1 MAVEIMLPILQIAAI
16 VPVAIF
22 LTRWRSGLR
31 RRNTQSWDSLVTR
44 LQPGWSARDLS
55 VHFLSK
61 EGLNTTP
68 GETWERMHGF
78 QGIRAMYHNAG
89 VMLEMADYAA
99 QNSDPN
105 APIDRMLLETLRSD
119 AMQIRTGAL
128 RVLAHCAF
136 NQASESVRSNA
147 FHVASMYTGMAARMA
162 QLLQVSAPDMLPDFV
177 AAM

>member
-1 MAVEIMLPILQIAAI
+1 MSLPILQI
-16 VPVAIF
+16 VAMVAVAMYLI
-22 LTRWRSGLR
+22 RWRAGLR

-44 LQPGWSARDLS
+44 LQPGWNARDLS

-78 QGIRAMYHNAG
+78 RGIRAMYHNSG

-99 QNSDPN
+99 RNSDS
-105 APIDRMLLETLRSD
+105 IDRMLLETLRSD
-119 AMQIRTGAL
+119 AMQIRSGAL

-136 NQASESVRSNA
+136 NSASESVRSNA
-147 FHVASMYTGMAARMA
+147 FQVASMYTGMAARMA
-162 QLLQVSAPDMLPDFV
+162 QLLQVSAPDMLPD
-177 AAM
+177 

>member
-1 MAVEIMLPILQIAAI
+1 LSLPIIQIAAI
-16 VPVAIF
+16 TPVAIY
-22 LTRWRSGLR
+22 LARWRVGLR
-31 RRNTQSWDSLVTR
+31 RRNAQNWGSLVAR
-44 LQPGWSARDLS
+44 LQPDWSGRELS

-68 GETWERMHGF
+68 EETWERMR
-78 QGIRAMYHNAG
+78 GIRGIRVMYLNAG

-99 QNSDPN
+99 RHIELSDSDDHL
-105 APIDRMLLETLRSD
+105 ILETLRCN
-119 AMQIRTGAL
+119 AMQIRSEAL
-128 RVLAHCAF
+128 RVLACYAF

-162 QLLQVSAPDMLPDFV
+162 QLLQVSAPEMLPDFV